1 MDEPNFE
8 KLQQNYP
15 AKESSKAPKVR
26 TYCIDDSL
34 NEILNY
40 QLLKHK
46 LNRLYPFCLPDPTI
60 TELGDAEYL
69 VLTVLSLNQMPSVC
83 FYKIEE
89 ISNKQ
94 QVN

>member
-26 TYCIDDSL
+26 TYRIDDSL
-34 NEILNY
+34 NEILDY
-40 QLLKHK
+40 QLRKHK

-83 FYKIEE
+83 FYKIQE